1 MTATQPD
8 EQLRQF
14 IADRARAVANRDAHV
29 LVDAYSVDV
38 VSFPLLP
45 PAETHGTHD
54 IAHALSTWFDSYVEG
69 PAYDVHNLHVQAADD
84 LGYCCFRYHVT
95 GVLKDGATVDMWV
108 RSTLVC
114 RREDGRWR
122 VVHAH
127 ESVPFDPRTAEGLI
141 SLGPESDA

>member
-1 MTATQPD
+1 MSATQPD

-14 IADRARAVANRDAHV
+14 IRDRVRAVANRDAPA

-45 PAETHGTHD
+45 PAETHGTEG
-54 IAHALSTWFDSYVEG
+54 IAHALGTWFDSYVEG
-69 PAYDVHNLHVQAADD
+69 PAYEVDGLRVEAADN
-84 LGYCCFRYHVT
+84 LGYCSFRYHVT

-114 RREDGRWR
+114 RREGGRWR

-127 ESVPFDPRTAEGLI
+127 ESVPFDPRTGGALI